1 MVARIQIRRDTA
13 ADWTQANPVLSAGEI
28 GYESDTDKAKIGDGS
43 TNWNTLPYFIYRPTF
58 AEVLSKPTT
67 IAGFGI
73 TDAFSGSF
81 TDLTSKPSTISGYGI
96 TDAFNGNFCSIKA
109 KPTTI
114 SGYGITED

>member
-13 ADWTQANPVLSAGEI
+13 ADWTSVNPVLSAGEI
-28 GYESDTDKAKIGDGS
+28 GYESDTDKAKIGDGA
-43 TNWNTLPYFIYRPTF
+43 TAWNSLPYFIYRPTF

-81 TDLTSKPSTISGYGI
+81 ADLT
-96 TDAFNGNFCSIKA
+96 N
-109 KPTTI
+109 KPTI
-114 SGYGITED
+114 